1 METNDTHIL
10 KRLLDLGEDRLGRLA
25 EELLSNPRVA
35 DTFSTAL
42 QKAFEAKGRVDR
54 NMQTVLGLLN
64 LPSRADMTR
73 LLTKL
78 EAIQGSLVNLN
89 VKVDRL
95 LSTSGPPRRHE
106 RQRRQVALSTSDTD
120 GGGPARVREEV
131 AGDGRQVGE
140 RARVGGEQRH
150 LGEHRR
156 ARRLDQRGERRLLA
170 RAERAQ
176 LRVARAKARR
186 ERPRG

>member
-10 KRLLDLGEDRLGRLA
+10 RRLLGLGEDRLGRLA

-35 DTFSTAL
+35 ETFSTAL

-64 LPSRADMTR
+64 LPSRADMIR

-95 LSTSGPPRRHE
+95 LSSGPGPRP
-106 RQRRQVALSTSDTD
+106 TS
-120 GGGPARVREEV
+120 R
-131 AGDGRQVGE
+131 
-140 RARVGGEQRH
+140 
-150 LGEHRR
+150 
-156 ARRLDQRGERRLLA
+156 
-170 RAERAQ
+170 
-176 LRVARAKARR
+176 K
-186 ERPRG
+186 RPRAASDSAGK

>member
-1 METNDTHIL
+1 VETNDTHIL
-10 KRLLDLGEDRLGRLA
+10 RRLLGLGEDRLGRLA

-35 DTFSTAL
+35 ETFSTAL

-64 LPSRADMTR
+64 LPSRADMIR

-95 LSTSGPPRRHE
+95 LSTSGPPRR
-106 RQRRQVALSTSDTD
+106 RTSRKRA
-120 GGGPARVREEV
+120 PAASDS
-131 AGDGRQVGE
+131 AG
-140 RARVGGEQRH
+140 
-150 LGEHRR
+150 
-156 ARRLDQRGERRLLA
+156 
-170 RAERAQ
+170 
-176 LRVARAKARR
+176 K
-186 ERPRG
+186 